1 MFLNGIRTSF
11 VNILYVSRITNV
23 RKKKLRIIFSL
34 IVSNLSVLLDIVIIL
49 YLIWNKNKCG
59 SPGLAKYRPMKTHE
73 NILLF
78 AKNSGGTYN
87 PIMEKGEPFKRQSK
101 NPEGYV
107 SKRNDHG
114 YGPAGDAVAKCE
126 PDIEDC
132 IPLIM
137 GRALAGPSR
146 PLRFLAAEAS

>member
-1 MFLNGIRTSF
+1 M
-11 VNILYVSRITNV
+11 
-23 RKKKLRIIFSL
+23 
-34 IVSNLSVLLDIVIIL
+34 
-49 YLIWNKNKCG
+49 W

-78 AKNSGGTYN
+78 AKTPGGTYN

-114 YGPAGDAVAKCE
+114 YGLKPVKVLKTKAQ
-126 PDIEDC
+126 DILSQSLTYQETSLHNNKY
-132 IPLIM
+132 ILHKN
-137 GRALAGPSR
+137 L
-146 PLRFLAAEAS
+146 FLYWNG